1 MTMIV
6 ARRSPCLTRRLP
18 MGHVLEFEDGLLRG
32 IQVSCDSHSLTLF
45 LSSFKSNGKWFK
57 EKAMT

>member
-32 IQVSCDSHSLTLF
+32 IQVSCDSLSHTVSVF
-45 LSSFKSNGKWFK
+45 LQVKR
-57 EKAMT
+57 EVV